1 MKGLIDRFLNKP
13 EWQHPDPVVRAEAVL
28 RLPSSEREALVAIA
42 QDDEEPRVRR
52 AAARKLSDT
61 DTLAELARSDPD
73 DGVQEEAAS
82 RLVHLVVHATEE
94 KAAATALAAL
104 SQPRHLSVVAR
115 SAALEPIREA
125 AIGAMTDPRSLA
137 AVVREAEDGA
147 TRLLA
152 LERIEDV
159 PTLLAIALKSD
170 QKSIAVAAVERLSD
184 REALQE
190 VAEKARTGAAA
201 RRARARLEPDELA
214 DERPASALP
223 SPEQDE
229 KEKEAYERAR
239 TQHEQEATERAEAL
253 AARTRICE
261 SVEGAQGE
269 KIPAALEQ
277 ARAEWET
284 LTPLSSAEAE
294 TARAH
299 FDEALVAGERRHAAF
314 LAGLARRDEITT
326 LVTQA
331 EELAATENAGDR
343 SAWAALKK
351 KWKELAASADQ
362 PDLRTRFEKAA
373 AGYDERQRASR
384 EESEQKD
391 RKNLVRLTKLA
402 EKAEALLTRKDAGLR
417 DADHASREIRSA
429 LDHPG
434 HFPSREDREAVLA
447 RLETARKA
455 LYPRVQ
461 QLREDAEWK
470 RWANVSVQE
479 ELCRRAEALAEE
491 EENLGEVAGKL
502 RDLDARWKQAKEA
515 PKDKSEELWKR
526 FKTPR
531 DVVKGRVDAYFAQ
544 QSKEFAENLQK
555 KEALCEKAEA
565 LADSTEWV
573 KTAAVLRGLQ
583 AEWKEIGPVP
593 RSRSSRI
600 WSRFRKPCDRFFT
613 QWQAHRGEQSKGWA
627 ENLELKESLCEKAEA
642 VMDSTDWEPV
652 SSELKRLQTEW
663 RTIGAVKNSRSDA
676 VWRRF
681 RKACDHF
688 FDRYKHRDSLAVQ
701 AVQGAREQ
709 ICADLEGLVPEEGAG
724 TAAPDDLVAR
734 VLAAQTAWRQAGD
747 LPRDAMA
754 PLTERFAQARDR
766 LVALHPSTFAGTEL
780 DPEASRRKAEKLV
793 ARVEAAL
800 EESTAQQTAATAET
814 TEDLAARLRE
824 ALAANTIGGH
834 EAVEARW
841 ASATTE
847 VESAQAAW
855 RRLGPLTGPEG
866 TALAERFD
874 RACTQFLEKRPRPRS
889 RPEPA
894 RRSEGAK
901 RRPRRRA

>member
-13 EWQHPDPVVRAEAVL
+13 GWQHPDPAVRAEAVL

-61 DTLAELARSDPD
+61 DILAELVRSDPD

-94 KAAATALAAL
+94 QAATNALAAL
-104 SQPRHLSVVAR
+104 SEPRHLSVVAR

-137 AVVREAEDGA
+137 AVVREARDGA

-152 LERIEDV
+152 LGRIEDV

-184 REALQE
+184 REALQA
-190 VAEKARTGAAA
+190 VAERARAGAAA
-201 RRARARLEPDELA
+201 RRARARLAPDEPP
-214 DERPASALP
+214 DERPSSALP

-239 TQHEQEATERAEAL
+239 AQHEQEAAERAEAL

-261 SVEGAQGE
+261 SVEGAEGE
-269 KIPAALEQ
+269 TIPSALEQ
-277 ARAEWET
+277 ARAEWEK

-294 TARAH
+294 AARAR
-299 FDEALVAGERRHAAF
+299 FDEALGAGERRHAAF
-314 LAGLARRDEITT
+314 LAGLAQRDEITA

-343 SAWAALKK
+343 SAWATLKK
-351 KWKELAASADQ
+351 KWGELAASADQ
-362 PDLRTRFEKAA
+362 PDLRARFEKAA
-373 AGYDERQRASR
+373 AGHEDRQRASR
-384 EESEQKD
+384 EENEQTD
-391 RKNLVRLTKLA
+391 RQNLVRLTKLA

-434 HFPSREDREAVLA
+434 HFPTREDREVVLA

-455 LYPRVQ
+455 LYPWVQ
-461 QLREDAEWK
+461 QLREDAEWQ

-479 ELCRRAEALAEE
+479 DLCTRAEALAEE

-502 RDLDARWKQAKEA
+502 RDLDARWKQAREA

-526 FKTPR
+526 FKAAR
-531 DVVKGRVDAYFAQ
+531 DVVRGRVDAYCAQ
-544 QSKEFAENLQK
+544 QTRDFAENLQK

-593 RSRSSRI
+593 RARSRKI
-600 WSRFRKPCDRFFT
+600 WTRFRQPCDRFFT
-613 QWQAHRGEQSKGWA
+613 QWQEQRGQQSKGWA
-627 ENLELKESLCEKAEA
+627 ENLAAKESLCEKAEA

-652 SSELKRLQTEW
+652 ASELKRLQTEW
-663 RTIGAVKNSRSDA
+663 RTIGAVKKSRSDA

-681 RKACDHF
+681 RKACDHC
-688 FDRYKHRDSLAVQ
+688 FDRYKHRDALALQVVQ
-701 AVQGAREQ
+701 EAREQ
-709 ICADLEGLVPEEGAG
+709 MCADLEGLVPEEGAE
-724 TAAPDDLVAR
+724 TASPDDLVAR
-734 VLAAQTAWRQAGD
+734 VLAAQTAWRQAGE
-747 LPRDAMA
+747 LPSDAMA
-754 PLTERFAQARDR
+754 PLAERFARVRDR

-793 ARVEAAL
+793 VRVEAAL
-800 EESTAQQTAATAET
+800 EESAPKRTAATAET

-855 RRLGPLTGPEG
+855 RRLGPLPGPEG
-866 TALAERFD
+866 TVLAERFD
-874 RACTQFLEKRPRPRS
+874 RACTQFFEKRPRPR
-889 RPEPA
+889 PEPA
-894 RRSEGAK
+894 QRSESAK
-901 RRPRRRA
+901 RRPRKRA